1 MFKSI
6 FNPGIY
12 SQNIN
17 SAILL
22 LRIAAGIFM
31 LTHGIGKFE
40 LLIGGGPIQFP
51 DPLGVGASISLFLTV
66 FAEVFC
72 SLLLIFGLA
81 TRFAAAALLITMLVA
96 AFVVHIND
104 DFSKQELSLIYAA
117 IYMVLL
123 LAASGKFSV
132 DQLIYKNMTRNSRIS

>member
-22 LRIAAGIFM
+22 LRIVAGIFM

-51 DPLGVGASISLFLTV
+51 DPFGVGASTSLFLTV
-66 FAEVFC
+66 FTEVFC
-72 SLLLIFGLA
+72 SLLLIFGLV

-96 AFVVHIND
+96 AFVVHIDD

-123 LAASGKFSV
+123 LAGSGKFSV

>member
-51 DPLGVGASISLFLTV
+51 DPFGVGASTSLFLTV

>member
-51 DPLGVGASISLFLTV
+51 DPFGVGASTSLFLTV
-66 FAEVFC
+66 FTEVFC
-72 SLLLIFGLA
+72 SLLLIFGLV

-96 AFVVHIND
+96 AFVVHIDD

-123 LAASGKFSV
+123 LAGSGKFSV

>member
-123 LAASGKFSV
+123 LAASGNFSV

>member
-22 LRIAAGIFM
+22 LRIVAGIFM

-51 DPLGVGASISLFLTV
+51 DPFGVGASISLFLTV

>member
-96 AFVVHIND
+96 AFVVHIDD

-123 LAASGKFSV
+123 LAGSGKFSV